1 MYLVPLFVFCF
12 GGGGVEFPRVFP
24 MSVFVTYF
32 LYDLRERGRILPSTS
47 FSAVDIYKY
56 IPAADAD
63 ADARS
68 GVVKIKR
75 LRVASRRRRR

>member
-56 IPAADAD
+56 IPVADA
-63 ADARS
+63 AARS

-75 LRVASRRRRR
+75 LRVASRRRRRR